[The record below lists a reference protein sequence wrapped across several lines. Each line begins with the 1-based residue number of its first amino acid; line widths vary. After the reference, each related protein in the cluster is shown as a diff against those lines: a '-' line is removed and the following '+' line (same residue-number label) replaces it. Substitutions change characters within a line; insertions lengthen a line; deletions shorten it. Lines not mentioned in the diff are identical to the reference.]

1 MNYIS
6 IVPQIVPNLRSPV
19 AMVPSV
25 YEMAAVTQD
34 LDTQTV
40 TTRIKELLL
49 TNNIGQK
56 VSTEAVSRN
65 LKQLAMKCI

>member
-1 MNYIS
+1 
-6 IVPQIVPNLRSPV
+6 
-19 AMVPSV
+19 MVPSV